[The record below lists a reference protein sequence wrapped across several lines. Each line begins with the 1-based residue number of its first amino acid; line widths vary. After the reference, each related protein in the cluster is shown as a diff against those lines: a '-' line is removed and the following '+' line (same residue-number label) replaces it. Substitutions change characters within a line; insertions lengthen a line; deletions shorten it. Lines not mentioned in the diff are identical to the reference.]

1 VTWAVFVME
10 IFNLSDTVLKF
21 NQAGNLTIFVEKS
34 NYKLPSAFSFELFAP
49 LICVFGFKL

>member
-1 VTWAVFVME
+1 ME